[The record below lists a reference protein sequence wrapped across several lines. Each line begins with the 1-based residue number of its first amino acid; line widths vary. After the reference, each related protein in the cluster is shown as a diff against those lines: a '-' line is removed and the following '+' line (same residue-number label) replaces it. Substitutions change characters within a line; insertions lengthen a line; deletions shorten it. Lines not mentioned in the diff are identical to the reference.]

1 MKEKEKDSQSET
13 ADSLSPGPSQQPFT
27 IVLARLLAQRCQE
40 VHKPST
46 GEDTDLG
53 KEECL

>member
-27 IVLARLLAQRCQE
+27 IVLARLLAQRWQE

-46 GEDTDLG
+46 GEDTDLA